1 MEIYRFYPAMSDV
14 RSSASST
21 SILVDNRPILPA
33 ADSLTSMNHDVS
45 DCCPDVT
52 TFGDTRRMVHCLA
65 EHVIHSE

>member
-1 MEIYRFYPAMSDV
+1 MSTLLSRTIIDQ
-14 RSSASST
+14 A
-21 SILVDNRPILPA
+21 NPA